1 MTNLS
6 TIVQT
11 LNKDLKN
18 HNHNNDKHSS
28 LIWKGMTI
36 NNKTRRAYCCD
47 NELNLS
53 PTEYKI
59 LELLINNPEQ
69 VFSREEIISSVWK
82 KGSSTGLRS
91 VDVHIRRLRK
101 AIESKNNCSL
111 MIRTSRSFGY
121 SIDSYK
127 HFQS

>member
-1 MTNLS
+1 MSNLA

-18 HNHNNDKHSS
+18 HNHDNDKHSS

-127 HFQS
+127 